1 MTLPLGISDV
11 ISIQL
16 ELEPLMNTLCWL
28 FDKKSFIQLS
38 SYPFILFFSNCSSVW
53 YLVKPFTEIKINDI
67 HILPIVHSFCLLCLP
82 GIQVI
87 VLH

>member
-1 MTLPLGISDV
+1 MTLPLGTPDV
-11 ISIQL
+11 ISVQF

-28 FDKKSFIQLS
+28 LDKKSFIQLS
-38 SYPFILFFSNCSSVW
+38 SCPLFHIFSNLSSMW
-53 YLVKPFTEIKINDI
+53 YLVNPFPEIKINDI
-67 HILPIVHSFCLLCLP
+67 HMLPIVHSFCLLCLP